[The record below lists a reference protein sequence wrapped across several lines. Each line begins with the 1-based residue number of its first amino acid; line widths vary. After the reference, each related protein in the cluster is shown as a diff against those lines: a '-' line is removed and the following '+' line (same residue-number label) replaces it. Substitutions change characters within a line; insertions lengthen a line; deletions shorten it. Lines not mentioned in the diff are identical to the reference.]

1 MIGTNSINSTQTD
14 IEEGLQCDDNK
25 HVESELSTDESTESE
40 TETQIYIQ
48 QGNKCINDKDE
59 HIISTKEED
68 KPTEE
73 GRYSHVLIPP
83 PTGYFD
89 NNDNKESRKAPMFCA
104 VCLSEYEKGETISW
118 SMNEHCTHVFHTYC
132 VIEWFVANGRK
143 QSSMQRFPDNP
154 SKEKLLNYQLD
165 CPCCR
170 QSFVILEDE
179 KT

>member
-1 MIGTNSINSTQTD
+1 MLGTNSINDTQTD

-25 HVESELSTDESTESE
+25 HVESEYSIDENTESE
-40 TETQIYIQ
+40 TKIQ
-48 QGNKCINDKDE
+48 TDIEQNVKDE
-59 HIISTKEED
+59 LIISIKEED
-68 KPTEE
+68 TPNEE

-83 PTGYFD
+83 PRTYCAD
-89 NNDNKESRKAPMFCA
+89 DIKESRKAPMFCA

-118 SMNEHCTHVFHTYC
+118 SMNEHCTHVFHTDC
-132 VIEWFVANGRK
+132 IIEWFVAQGRK
-143 QSSMQRFPDNP
+143 HSSMQRFPDNP

-170 QSFVILEDE
+170 QSFVTLKDE

>member
-1 MIGTNSINSTQTD
+1 MLRTNSTNSTQTD

-25 HVESELSTDESTESE
+25 HVESECSIDENTELE
-40 TETQIYIQ
+40 TETQTDIEH
-48 QGNKCINDKDE
+48 NDKDE
-59 HIISTKEED
+59 HIISIKEED
-68 KPTEE
+68 TPTEE
-73 GRYSHVLIPP
+73 GRYSHVIIPP
-83 PTGYFD
+83 PTGYCGD
-89 NNDNKESRKAPMFCA
+89 NDNKASRKAPMFCA

-118 SMNEHCTHVFHTYC
+118 SMNEHCTHVFHTDC
-132 VIEWFVANGRK
+132 IISWFVTNGRK

-170 QSFVILEDE
+170 QSFVTLNDE

>member
-1 MIGTNSINSTQTD
+1 MLRTNSINDTQTD

-25 HVESELSTDESTESE
+25 HFKSELSTDESTESE
-40 TETQIYIQ
+40 TDVEQR
-48 QGNKCINDKDE
+48 NKCINDKDE

-83 PTGYFD
+83 HTGYCD
-89 NNDNKESRKAPMFCA
+89 NDIKASRKAPMFCA
-104 VCLSEYEKGETISW
+104 VCLSEYEKDDTISW
-118 SMNEHCTHVFHTYC
+118 SMNEHCTHVFHTDC
-132 VIEWFVANGRK
+132 LIEWFVANGRK

-170 QSFVILEDE
+170 QSFVTLEDE

>member
-1 MIGTNSINSTQTD
+1 MLRTNSISDTQTD

-25 HVESELSTDESTESE
+25 HVESECSIDEN
-40 TETQIYIQ
+40 TETQTDIEH
-48 QGNKCINDKDE
+48 NVKDE
-59 HIISTKEED
+59 HIISIKEED
-68 KPTEE
+68 TPTEK

-83 PTGYFD
+83 PAGYCD
-89 NNDNKESRKAPMFCA
+89 NDDIKASRKAPMFCA
-104 VCLSEYEKGETISW
+104 VCLSEYEKDDTISW
-118 SMNEHCTHVFHTYC
+118 SMNENCTHAFHTDC
-132 VIEWFVANGRK
+132 IISWFVANGRK

-170 QSFVILEDE
+170 QSFVTLKDE